1 MYCFKY
7 AILRDIMSQQWSL
20 LNMWFVAMF
29 EERLLIEAMF
39 VFLCRVQVPPAPVF
53 TRQPF
58 VHSSWQRPEARSG
71 RSSRQPRR
79 GRGLSRNKYPF
90 SARITTSPATSD
102 PELGAGCWHLAHWLL
117 VRTLRCVLKMCQRH
131 VFVIFTICVCLLVVK
146 SAYNH
151 FHN

>member
-7 AILRDIMSQQWSL
+7 AILRRDMSWANRQWSL
-20 LNMWFVAMF
+20 LNMWSVAMF

-79 GRGLSRNKYPF
+79 GRGLSRNKYSF
-90 SARITTSPATSD
+90 SARITSHLRPR
-102 PELGAGCWHLAHWLL
+102 AGCWMLAP
-117 VRTLRCVLKMCQRH
+117 RTLASCEDLA
-131 VFVIFTICVCLLVVK
+131 VCPQKVSTKCLC
-146 SAYNH
+146 N
-151 FHN
+151 FHNMRVPSRC

>member
-7 AILRDIMSQQWSL
+7 AILRRDMSWANRHRQWSL

-79 GRGLSRNKYPF
+79 GRGLSRNKYSF
-90 SARITTSPATSD
+90 SARITSHLRPR
-102 PELGAGCWHLAHWLL
+102 AGCWMLAP
-117 VRTLRCVLKMCQRH
+117 RTLASCEDLA
-131 VFVIFTICVCLLVVK
+131 VCPQKVSTKCLC
-146 SAYNH
+146 N
-151 FHN
+151 FHNMRVPSRC

>member
-7 AILRDIMSQQWSL
+7 AILRRDMSWANRHRQWSL
-20 LNMWFVAMF
+20 LNMWSVAMF

-79 GRGLSRNKYPF
+79 GRGLSRNKYSF
-90 SARITTSPATSD
+90 SARITSHLRPT
-102 PELGAGCWHLAHWLL
+102 AGCWMLAP
-117 VRTLRCVLKMCQRH
+117 RTLASCEDLAVCPQKVSTKCLCNFHQMRVPSRC
-131 VFVIFTICVCLLVVK
+131 
-146 SAYNH
+146 
-151 FHN
+151 

>member
-7 AILRDIMSQQWSL
+7 AILRRDMSWANRQWSL
-20 LNMWFVAMF
+20 LNMWSVAMF

-79 GRGLSRNKYPF
+79 GRGLSRNKYSF
-90 SARITTSPATSD
+90 SARITSHLRPR
-102 PELGAGCWHLAHWLL
+102 AGCWMLAP
-117 VRTLRCVLKMCQRH
+117 RTLASCEDLA
-131 VFVIFTICVCLLVVK
+131 VCPQNVSTTCLC
-146 SAYNH
+146 N
-151 FHN
+151 FHNMRVPSCC

>member
-1 MYCFKY
+1 MRNAC
-7 AILRDIMSQQWSL
+7 IV
-20 LNMWFVAMF
+20 LNMQYWDETCHEPTDNEVCSICGPLLCLN

-79 GRGLSRNKYPF
+79 GRGLSRNKYSF
-90 SARITTSPATSD
+90 SARITSHLRPR
-102 PELGAGCWHLAHWLL
+102 AGCWMLAP
-117 VRTLRCVLKMCQRH
+117 RTLASCEDLA
-131 VFVIFTICVCLLVVK
+131 VCPQKVSTKCLC
-146 SAYNH
+146 N
-151 FHN
+151 FHNMRVPSCC

>member
-7 AILRDIMSQQWSL
+7 AILRRDMSWANRQWSL

-79 GRGLSRNKYPF
+79 GRGLSRNKYSF
-90 SARITTSPATSD
+90 SARITSHLRPR
-102 PELGAGCWHLAHWLL
+102 AGCWMLAP
-117 VRTLRCVLKMCQRH
+117 RTLASCEDLA
-131 VFVIFTICVCLLVVK
+131 VCPQKVSTKCLC
-146 SAYNH
+146 N
-151 FHN
+151 FHNMRVPSRC

>member
-7 AILRDIMSQQWSL
+7 AILRRDMSWANRQWSL
-20 LNMWFVAMF
+20 LNMWSVAMF

-79 GRGLSRNKYPF
+79 GRGLSRNKYSF
-90 SARITTSPATSD
+90 SARITSHLRPR
-102 PELGAGCWHLAHWLL
+102 AGCWMLAP
-117 VRTLRCVLKMCQRH
+117 RTLASCEDLA
-131 VFVIFTICVCLLVVK
+131 VCPQKVSTKCLC
-146 SAYNH
+146 N
-151 FHN
+151 FHNMRVPSCC